1 MYFKYSRNPC
11 ALVKGRLVQLLW
23 KTVWSFLKKLKMDV
37 PFDLVMPLLRIY
49 HKKPENT
56 TLKEYTH
63 PYVHCSIIYNS
74 QDLEAIQMPNS
85 IQMVKKI
92 SGTNIQWNITPAI
105 KNNKILLF
113 KCYI

>member
-1 MYFKYSRNPC
+1 MYIYFKYSRNPC

-49 HKKPENT
+49 LKKSENT

-74 QDLEAIQMPNS
+74 QDLEAAQVS
-85 IQMVKKI
+85 ISRHVDRNAVVHLYN
-92 SGTNIQWNITPAI
+92 G
-105 KNNKILLF
+105 ILLGH
-113 KCYI
+113 KK